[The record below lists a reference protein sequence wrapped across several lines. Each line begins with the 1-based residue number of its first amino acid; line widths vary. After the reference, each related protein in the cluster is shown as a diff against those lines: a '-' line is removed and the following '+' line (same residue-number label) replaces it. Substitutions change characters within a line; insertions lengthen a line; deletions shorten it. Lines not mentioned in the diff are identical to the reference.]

1 MSSASTVLLIEPNET
16 SRTSYA
22 DALRHSGFT
31 VVVVPESTTALDS
44 LAEVNPHIVIARF
57 DRHTHDGCVALCERL
72 KADSRTQAIPILF
85 TSAGISASKYVMFF
99 PVQIARE
106 GAPTGRVQ
114 LDVDPGSALVYV
126 DGKHVGVVTEF
137 SGYKHLELVTGP
149 HFVTIIAPHYE
160 PLTVP
165 VLVSRG
171 HTVTYRGTLT
181 RAYGRW
187 PISATDKPKGTKA
200 EGHGPLHGGPPLQPC
215 ARRHP
220 RSRER

>member
-31 VVVVPESTTALDS
+31 VVVVPESATALDS

-99 PVQIARE
+99 SRA
-106 GAPTGRVQ
+106 
-114 LDVDPGSALVYV
+114 DPA
-126 DGKHVGVVTEF
+126 
-137 SGYKHLELVTGP
+137 
-149 HFVTIIAPHYE
+149 
-160 PLTVP
+160 
-165 VLVSRG
+165 
-171 HTVTYRGTLT
+171 
-181 RAYGRW
+181 
-187 PISATDKPKGTKA
+187 
-200 EGHGPLHGGPPLQPC
+200 
-215 ARRHP
+215 
-220 RSRER
+220 